1 MLYNLMSENSEN
13 FNADKYF
20 SDFKNEM
27 GLPSNESSENEGNN
41 FIILNIIPET
51 LLNEPLSN
59 LNKINGIGDNK
70 NLCKSN
76 IIGEDSTSLLDK
88 NKINENENENENNNS
103 TGPSSNENES
113 SNIEKIAQN
122 LNNEEKVNN
131 EKKPKFK
138 SEITTSIKASY
149 WRFDYAKKHWKTKI
163 SQNLTDCI
171 NDKISNS
178 DLPNEYKNKIHKPN
192 SKLFTAN
199 VNEGDNYVFLQK
211 NNITILTIGK
221 ENNKKPKDNDENI
234 SKIYEYF
241 EKIGY
246 NNLSDKMI
254 EIKNLLEMTYENF
267 IKKFYDSDEFI
278 NFKNEENTM
287 FYDEGTKKQEGFAI
301 SENYGLIKI
310 FGRKR
315 KREEN
320 IWIDFI

>member
-1 MLYNLMSENSEN
+1 MSENSEN

-20 SDFKNEM
+20 SEFKNEI

-41 FIILNIIPET
+41 FIDLNNIPNILSD
-51 LLNEPLSN
+51 EPLPN
-59 LNKINGIGDNK
+59 LKKINGIGDNK
-70 NLCKSN
+70 NLCKSD
-76 IIGEDSTSLLDK
+76 IIGEVITSLLDK
-88 NKINENENENENNNS
+88 NKINENNNNNS

-113 SNIEKIAQN
+113 SNIEKKTQN
-122 LNNEEKVNN
+122 LNNEEKDNF
-131 EKKPKFK
+131 KKTPKFK
-138 SEITTSIKASY
+138 SEITTLIKASY

-211 NNITILTIGK
+211 NNRTILTIGK
-221 ENNKKPKDNDENI
+221 ENNKKPKDNDYNI
-234 SKIYEYF
+234 SRIYEYF
-241 EKIGY
+241 KKIGY

-278 NFKNEENTM
+278 NFKNEENTI

-320 IWIDFI
+320 I